1 MRNRYN
7 NHRMYQGDL
16 IDRQTPRWVE
26 YLGAAILGAIL
37 GAMFAYGI

>member
-1 MRNRYN
+1 MRDYRDQ
-7 NHRMYQGDL
+7 RLYQGDL
-16 IDRQTPRWVE
+16 LDKKTPVWLE

>member
-1 MRNRYN
+1 MRDYRDQ
-7 NHRMYQGDL
+7 RLYQGDL
-16 IDRQTPRWVE
+16 LDKKIPAWVE